1 MKLLVF
7 SFFAVGLACLAA
19 DPLPAYT
26 ANFVLSKAPV
36 QSMGTLTFGPDGILF
51 VGDQI
56 GSAVYAFD
64 TGDKQPGSA
73 EKIELQDLEAKIG
86 GLLGADAK
94 DVLIHDMAVNPISR
108 NVYVTVSRA
117 RQNWNTI
124 WLLPNDVGNAN
135 VLLKITPE
143 GKISEVS
150 LDPIAHSKVDLPNPV
165 DPNAIDDWKKT
176 KVSANTITDLAYADG
191 KLYVA
196 GLSNDAFNS
205 TMRVA
210 AFPFNGSLQ
219 TTGLEV
225 YHGAHG
231 KYETNAPVRAFLPY
245 KLNGKSALVAAYL
258 CTPLALFPV
267 DDLKQGAQVRG
278 RTIAEL
284 GSGNYPLDMVAYQK
298 EGKDYIFILNSQRG
312 PMRVAAE
319 QLASTDVNIT
329 QQAPAYSGLP
339 FEHLHGSG
347 YLQADNFGSQAIVVL
362 ARTQSGSLNLET
374 LPLRRL

>member
-1 MKLLVF
+1 MKLLVLSLF
-7 SFFAVGLACLAA
+7 VGLACFAA

-26 ANFVLSKAPV
+26 ANFVTTKASV
-36 QSMGTLTFGPDGILF
+36 QSMGTLAFGPEGILF

-64 TGDKQPGSA
+64 LGDKQPGTA
-73 EKIELQDLEAKIG
+73 EKLEFHDLETKIG
-86 GLLGADAK
+86 GLLGADPK

-124 WLLPNDVGNAN
+124 WLLPNDVGNAT
-135 VLLKITPE
+135 VLFKITPA
-143 GKISEVS
+143 GQINEVS
-150 LDPIAHSKVDLPNPV
+150 LDPISHSKVDLPNPV
-165 DPNAIDDWKKT
+165 DPNAVDDWKKT
-176 KVSANTITDLAYADG
+176 KVSASTITDLAYADG

-205 TMRVA
+205 TMRVVG
-210 AFPFNGSLQ
+210 FPFKGDVQ
-219 TTGLEV
+219 ATGLEV

-231 KYETNAPVRAFLPY
+231 AYETNAPVCTFLPY
-245 KLNGKSALVAAYL
+245 KLNGKNEIVAAYL
-258 CTPLALFPV
+258 CTPLALFSA
-267 DDLKQGAQVRG
+267 DGLKHGAHVRG
-278 RTIAEL
+278 RTVAEL

-298 EGKDYIFILNSQRG
+298 DGKDYIFIINSQRG
-312 PMRVAAE
+312 PMRVSAE
-319 QLASTDVNIT
+319 NLANTDVNIT
-329 QQAPAYSGLP
+329 QQAAPYSGMP

-347 YLQADNFGSQAIVVL
+347 YLQADNFGSQAVL
-362 ARTQSGSLNLET
+362 VMARTQSGTLDLET

>member
-1 MKLLVF
+1 MKLLVL

-19 DPLPAYT
+19 DPLPTYT
-26 ANFVLSKAPV
+26 ANFALSKAPV
-36 QSMGTLTFGPDGILF
+36 QSMGTLTFGPEGILF

-73 EKIELQDLEAKIG
+73 EKIDLQDLEAKIG

-108 NVYVTVSRA
+108 NVYLTVSRA
-117 RQNWNTI
+117 RQNWNTV

-176 KVSANTITDLAYADG
+176 KASASTITDLAYADG

-196 GLSNDAFNS
+196 GLGNDAFNS

-210 AFPFNGSLQ
+210 NFPFNGSLQ

-231 KYETNAPVRAFLPY
+231 AYETNAPVRAFLPY
-245 KLNGKSALVAAYL
+245 KINGKNALVAAYL
-258 CTPLALFPV
+258 CTPLALFPIE
-267 DDLKQGAQVRG
+267 DLKHGGQVRG
-278 RTIAEL
+278 RTVAEL

-298 EGKDYIFILNSQRG
+298 EGKDFIFILNSQRG

-319 QLASTDVNIT
+319 HLASTDVNIT
-329 QQAPAYSGLP
+329 ERVPAYTGLP